1 MKIHEISILITN
13 MNWSI
18 TKTKFS
24 IRVYLMV
31 TFSCMVNM
39 VSGHI
44 AVMSMKHF
52 IIASKVGLVCAVG
65 FALTSLITNKLL
77 QNKFYL
83 AGYVFL
89 ATGIIDFFTHASHFG
104 NEYTEAIVTGLVA
117 AIISI
122 IVSFIIEKKFKN

>member
-1 MKIHEISILITN
+1 

-89 ATGIIDFFTHASHFG
+89 ATGIIDFLIMHFTFEINS
-104 NEYTEAIVTGLVA
+104 
-117 AIISI
+117 
-122 IVSFIIEKKFKN
+122 KKQLFMDWFQELILIL

>member
-1 MKIHEISILITN
+1 MSILITN

>member
-1 MKIHEISILITN
+1 

-44 AVMSMKHF
+44 AIMSMKHF